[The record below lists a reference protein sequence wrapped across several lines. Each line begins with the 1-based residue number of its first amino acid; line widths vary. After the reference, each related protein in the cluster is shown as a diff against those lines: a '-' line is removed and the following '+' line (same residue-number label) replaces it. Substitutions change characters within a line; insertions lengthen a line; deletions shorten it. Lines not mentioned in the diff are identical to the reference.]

1 VDWVN
6 GCFELIFPNKNNQ
19 DLGAITYSHS
29 SAKQTEKSASGVFLC
44 PIHSTSENMEAIEVA
59 NLVLSLQEKHPEKS
73 IAILVR
79 ARNHLKAIIK
89 EFHGKKI
96 RFRAEDIEPL
106 TSRPEIIDLLSLMRA
121 LTSLNDRVAWL
132 SILRA
137 PWCGLSLTDLHKIC
151 DADKD
156 TSIWKLLHDNKRIK
170 KISLTGQRRIKQFVS
185 VLSESLKA
193 FPLYNFRDLL
203 EGCWINLGG
212 PACANPDTFSD
223 IEIFFDKVSEF
234 LESNELSN
242 IRIFQNDIEHL
253 FSNSWVETENTV
265 QIMTMH
271 KAKGLEFDF
280 VIIPGLDKT
289 SKAEEKRLVYWMPH
303 GDDLLVAP
311 IEEKGGPSSKIYNF
325 LSQFDRDKSDYE
337 TLRLLYVAATR
348 TKLQLHL
355 FGQFSNN
362 NMAIPRKG
370 SLLNKL
376 WPYIGKKWSQEA
388 CSKEINAQTL
398 ENPKNIQKPKIWR
411 LKENY
416 KLPETPP
423 SIELGERMELQ
434 DELESPEFTWAG
446 SGARCLGIVMHKY
459 FQVLAEEGK
468 KYWTEDRI
476 DKLKSNLPAALKSQG
491 LPSEM
496 ILEEIKK
503 GQTMLRNILDHDI
516 GRWIL
521 DAHKDARCE
530 YSLTQV
536 KNNIFQSRTIDRT
549 FIDEKNVRWI
559 IDYKTGEHMGAN
571 LEGFFKNE
579 KDRYHNQLSQYEKL
593 FRKLEETRLI
603 KKALY
608 YPMHKELLVY

>member
-1 VDWVN
+1 
-6 GCFELIFPNKNNQ
+6 
-19 DLGAITYSHS
+19 
-29 SAKQTEKSASGVFLC
+29 GVFLC

-59 NLVLSLQEKHPEKS
+59 NLVLSLQEKHPKKS

-79 ARNHLKAIIK
+79 ARNHLKSIIE
-89 EFHGKKI
+89 EFHDQKI
-96 RFRAEDIEPL
+96 RFRAEDIDSL

-151 DADKD
+151 NADKD

-193 FPLYNFRDLL
+193 FPLSNFRDLL

-242 IRIFQNDIEHL
+242 IRIFQNDIDHL

-280 VIIPGLDKT
+280 VIIPGLEKT

-355 FGQFSNN
+355 FGQFSNH
-362 NMAIPRKG
+362 NMA
-370 SLLNKL
+370 
-376 WPYIGKKWSQEA
+376 
-388 CSKEINAQTL
+388 
-398 ENPKNIQKPKIWR
+398 
-411 LKENY
+411 
-416 KLPETPP
+416 
-423 SIELGERMELQ
+423 
-434 DELESPEFTWAG
+434 
-446 SGARCLGIVMHKY
+446 
-459 FQVLAEEGK
+459 
-468 KYWTEDRI
+468 
-476 DKLKSNLPAALKSQG
+476 
-491 LPSEM
+491 
-496 ILEEIKK
+496 
-503 GQTMLRNILDHDI
+503 
-516 GRWIL
+516 
-521 DAHKDARCE
+521 
-530 YSLTQV
+530 
-536 KNNIFQSRTIDRT
+536 
-549 FIDEKNVRWI
+549 
-559 IDYKTGEHMGAN
+559 
-571 LEGFFKNE
+571 
-579 KDRYHNQLSQYEKL
+579 
-593 FRKLEETRLI
+593 
-603 KKALY
+603 
-608 YPMHKELLVY
+608 